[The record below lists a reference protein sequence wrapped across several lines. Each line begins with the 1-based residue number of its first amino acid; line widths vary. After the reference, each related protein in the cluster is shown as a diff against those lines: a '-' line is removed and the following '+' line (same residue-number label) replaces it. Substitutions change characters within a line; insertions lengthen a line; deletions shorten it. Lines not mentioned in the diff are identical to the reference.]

1 MAEVTGIR
9 LSNGDIATLPVGKDG
24 ATPDMSNYYTK
35 SQIDTMLGAYID
47 EVAELLGGDA

>member
-9 LSNGDIATLPVGKDG
+9 LSNGDIAYIPSGNG
-24 ATPDMSNYYTK
+24 AAPDMSNYYTK
-35 SQIDTMLGAYID
+35 KQIDDKFGEYID